1 MASGLVTALALGW
14 LLAFYFTS
22 LEKQRSAMKKRI
34 RRLRFRKL
42 EFRNLSDSLIL
53 NYELDS

>member
-1 MASGLVTALALGW
+1 MAFGLATALAWGW

-34 RRLRFRKL
+34 RRLLYNRIL
-42 EFRNLSDSLIL
+42 QPTSLLLIDL
-53 NYELDS
+53 

>member
-1 MASGLVTALALGW
+1 MAFGLATALAWDW

-34 RRLRFRKL
+34 RQLKYRKL
-42 EFRNLSDSLIL
+42 KLSQT
-53 NYELDS
+53 